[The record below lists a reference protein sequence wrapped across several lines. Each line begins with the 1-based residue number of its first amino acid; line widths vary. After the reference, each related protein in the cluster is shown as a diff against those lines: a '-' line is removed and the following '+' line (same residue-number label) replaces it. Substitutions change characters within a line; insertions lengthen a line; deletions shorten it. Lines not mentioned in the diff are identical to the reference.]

1 MLAANSQEHS
11 ATPTKPEGETP
22 EVVKKV
28 TVQDIVNARRI
39 IDGPSDKLRAVSAT
53 KYPWARPLWHKMKGN
68 RWEVEQVSLVRDKI
82 EFSKLSAEQQLAI
95 RRALAFL
102 SNLDS
107 IQTENLALNIS
118 GIITDPSVSQLIARQ
133 QFEEWIHVEMYSAIV
148 ETLFKDPME
157 IYDLYRHTP
166 VLSRKNDYI
175 VAQGAEVTNDPTPE
189 NKVRAMVS
197 NIALE
202 GVYFFNGFLVFYDVN
217 RSTGTMNGATDGI
230 KYIQRD
236 EVTHLEIFR
245 NAFLSLRSERPKLFT
260 KKLMTSCRDIL
271 ANAAEME
278 GEWGK
283 FVIGDGIPGLTH
295 QIMEDYP
302 KYLADLNAKAIGLEP
317 IFNVKHPVE
326 WVDSYANING
336 VQGNFFESKPLT
348 YTENKPQFSS
358 RRVRAAA
365 RAVSDNTLAEDTGT
379 VPAK

>member
-1 MLAANSQEHS
+1 MLTAPQSESS
-11 ATPTKPEGETP
+11 ATTQHQAEGETIQK
-22 EVVKKV
+22 VKKV
-28 TVQDIVNARRI
+28 TAQDIVNARRI
-39 IDGPSDKLRAVSAT
+39 IDGPSDKLRAVSLT

-68 RWEVEQVSLVRDKI
+68 RWEVEQVTLVRDKL
-82 EFSKLSAEQQLAI
+82 EFEKLSAEQQLAI
-95 RRALAFL
+95 RRSLAFL

-107 IQTENLALNIS
+107 IQTENLAQNIQ
-118 GIITDPSVSQLIARQ
+118 GIITDPSISQLIARQ

-166 VLSRKNDYI
+166 VLKRKNDFI
-175 VAQGAEVTNDPTPE
+175 VAQGAEVTNDPSPE

-202 GVYFFNGFLVFYDVN
+202 GVYFFNGFLTFYVVN
-217 RSTGTMNGATDGI
+217 RSTGMMNGATDGI

-245 NAFLSLRSERPKLFT
+245 NAFLSLRAEQPKLFT

-283 FVIGDGIPGLTH
+283 FVIGDGIPGATH

-302 KYLADLNAKAIGLEP
+302 KYLADQNAKALGMEP

-326 WVDSYANING
+326 WADSYANING
-336 VQGNFFESKPLT
+336 TQGNFFESKPLT

-358 RRVRAAA
+358 RRTRTAA
-365 RAVSDNTLAEDTGT
+365 RAMASNEDNGT
-379 VPAK
+379 IPAK